1 MNSWLHLGQG
11 LLFGAGLGLFYGF
24 LRDFR
29 PRWLGD
35 LLFVIALFWAW
46 IYLGFGLCGGDLRL
60 AYNACLWAGI
70 FLWEGTFGR
79 LLRPVFSTFWKGVSR
94 VFLWVFL
101 PCKIFLKKSGNFI
114 KFLFASGKKW
124 VTIRH
129 NYHPSK
135 R

>member
-11 LLFGAGLGLFYGF
+11 LLLGAGLGLFYGF

-35 LLFVIALFWAW
+35 LLFVTALFWIW

-60 AYNACLWAGI
+60 AYSACLLAGI

-79 LLRPVFSTFWKGVSR
+79 FLRPVFSTFWKGVSR
-94 VFLWVFL
+94 AFLWIWL
-101 PCKIFLKKSGNFI
+101 PYKKFWKKAGNFI
-114 KFLFASGKKW
+114 KFLFARSKKW
-124 VTIRH
+124 VTI
-129 NYHPSK
+129 NYHDHLSK